1 MIRDK
6 EMMPNQFHTAIV
18 YSYSFVCVDLEP
30 IGGVDRY
37 MDHME
42 IKVASS
48 LLKSW
53 MDCPGC
59 YL

>member
-1 MIRDK
+1 
-6 EMMPNQFHTAIV
+6 MMPKQFTGNV
-18 YSYSFVCVDLEP
+18 YSYSFVCIDPEP

-37 MDHME
+37 MDHTE
-42 IKVASS
+42 IKVASG

-53 MDCPGC
+53 VDCPGC

>member
-6 EMMPNQFHTAIV
+6 EMMPKQFTGNV
-18 YSYSFVCVDLEP
+18 YSYSFVCIDPEP

-37 MDHME
+37 MDHTE
-42 IKVASS
+42 IKVASG

-53 MDCPGC
+53 VDCPGC